1 MPNNASMNGR
11 IPELGDKDLFR
22 RRNAQP
28 ASFLLQDFA
37 DGAPLN
43 AKLSGNVLL
52 LHTRVVL
59 RVHADAVAINV
70 IESLLPVPALHED
83 GKLADRRLSGEQ
95 MRI

>member
-1 MPNNASMNGR
+1 MIKFVFTWSTYTRHSAGLTC
-11 IPELGDKDLFR
+11 EYL
-22 RRNAQP
+22 
-28 ASFLLQDFA
+28 A
-37 DGAPLN
+37 DGAPLD

-59 RVHADAVAINV
+59 SVHADAVAINV
-70 IESLLPVPALHED
+70 IESLLPVSALHED